1 MNKLRLSKVLAAMLL
16 SSSCMLNATTLNEA
30 VESLLKVNPELESI
44 KRNNEAFKTYIDEA
58 NGNYKPV
65 IDLEVTASVQDGHSR
80 LDKTGGWTEES
91 QEGVDGQLNLDQLIY
106 DGGLTPAV
114 VEETKYRYENN
125 MLTNAARLDV
135 IVLDG
140 VNSYLDLVKY
150 DKRLKLS
157 EENVKTHESY
167 LSTAKESEK
176 IAGDALD
183 TYEVLSKLHLAKK
196 NYIEELDNEQI
207 AKNSFKRLV
216 GKEITDSV
224 CKPELDE
231 AVIPDAM
238 DKFVNSVLTKNNTVL
253 AQMAKI
259 QEQRA
264 IINQEESKF
273 LPTLKFNLNGTWDN
287 DYITSNTRKEIYSA
301 SIIMNYNFYSGGQD
315 ETSNLRE
322 KLFLKES
329 KKILDSKSDLV
340 VDEAKSAFNTYK
352 ITKDKIEELRGY
364 VSANEE
370 LLKIYKDQFE
380 AGNRT
385 FVDVLDVESDL
396 YDGRVQLIDEEMKLL
411 TTYYSM
417 LSLTSNLQDVIMSQP
432 NTPCAAEET
441 AVQEAA
447 PAKTD
452 EVEELEKQLQ

>member
-1 MNKLRLSKVLAAMLL
+1 
-16 SSSCMLNATTLNEA
+16 
-30 VESLLKVNPELESI
+30 
-44 KRNNEAFKTYIDEA
+44 
-58 NGNYKPV
+58 
-65 IDLEVTASVQDGHSR
+65 
-80 LDKTGGWTEES
+80 
-91 QEGVDGQLNLDQLIY
+91 
-106 DGGLTPAV
+106 
-114 VEETKYRYENN
+114 
-125 MLTNAARLDV
+125 MLTNAARLDEV
-135 IVLDG
+135 VLDG

-150 DKRLKLS
+150 TKRMKLS
-157 EENVKTHESY
+157 EENIKTHEAY
-167 LSTAKESEK
+167 LETAKEAEK

-183 TYEVLSKLHLAKK
+183 TYEVLSKLHMAKK
-196 NYIEELDNEQI
+196 NYIEEIDNEQI

-216 GKEITDSV
+216 GEEITDPV
-224 CKPELDE
+224 CKPAVDE
-231 AVIPDAM
+231 AVIPETI

-287 DYITSNTRKEIYSA
+287 DYITSNTRKETYSA

-322 KLFLKES
+322 KIFLKES

-352 ITKDKIEELRGY
+352 ITKDKLEELRGY

-396 YDGRVQLIDEEMKLL
+396 YNGRVQLIDEEMKLL
-411 TTYYSM
+411 TTYYTM

-432 NTPCAAEET
+432 NNPCVAEEVT
-441 AVQEAA
+441 KEEA
-447 PAKTD
+447 PAETN
-452 EVEELEKQLQ
+452 EVEALEKQLQ